1 MSLCYMCPR
10 ACGASRDNHAFGVC
24 RAPSEY
30 LVSRTAKHMWEE
42 PPISGQN
49 GSGTIF
55 FGGCNLG
62 CVYCQNRA
70 ISHGQKGQLM
80 SEKELEKAIFT
91 LEELGAHNIN
101 FVTPT
106 HYALPLAVLL
116 EKIKPRLTIPVV
128 WNTGGYENV
137 DTLRALDGLVDIYLP
152 DFKYHSPVLAQKYSH
167 AEDYPTV
174 AMAAITEMFRQRGA
188 VRFDADGMAGSGV
201 IVRHLV
207 LPTHRA
213 DSIEV
218 LRTLASILPV
228 KDIRL
233 SLMSQYTP
241 DFVDKD
247 AYPELSRRVTSFE
260 YQSVLSVAESLGF
273 DGYFQCRSSA
283 TKDYTPDF

>member
-1 MSLCYMCPR
+1 MSLCHTCPR
-10 ACGASRDNHAFGVC
+10 MCGTSRDTGALGFC

-30 LVSRTAKHMWEE
+30 LICRAAPHMWEE
-42 PPISGQN
+42 PPISGKN

-62 CVYCQNRA
+62 CVYCQNRT
-70 ISHGQKGQLM
+70 ISRGQKGQLLK
-80 SEKELEKAIFT
+80 EQELEQKIWK
-91 LEELGAHNIN
+91 LVELGAHNIN

-106 HYALPLAVLL
+106 HYTLPLASLL
-116 EKIKPRLTIPVV
+116 KRIKPRLPIPIV
-128 WNTGGYENV
+128 WNTGGYEST

-152 DFKYHSPVLAQKYSH
+152 DFKYHSPALAKKYSH
-167 AEDYPTV
+167 AEDYPEV
-174 AMAAITEMFRQRGA
+174 AKSAIAEMYRQRGA
-188 VRFDADGMAGSGV
+188 VRFDGDGMMQSGV

-207 LPTHRA
+207 LPSHRA

-218 LRTLASILPV
+218 LRTLADILPV
-228 KDIRL
+228 RDIRL

-247 AYPELSRRVTSFE
+247 TYPELHRRVTSFE
-260 YQSVLSVAESLGF
+260 YQSVLSKAQALGF
-273 DGYFQCRSSA
+273 EGYFQNRSSA